1 MVLLLA
7 LLNNDIILLV
17 IVGDLI
23 DSRLLSL
30 GGQEGD
36 SAANP
41 VDSDVAEDVDEANS
55 RDDVG
60 DSSALGVSDRALN
73 RWENCSSRNTHDKD
87 TSSTSSVVAEVSGT
101 HGEDGGVHGSHE
113 EEDGDEDTDTGNT
126 PGSSTDVGS
135 KSDGTARVDN
145 HDELRAEDDSK
156 TSSDESTDSEGDES
170 IAQHVATL
178 GSGDVTVLVGIVDEE
193 GSNGDLGTDVAELS
207 TEGEPHVP
215 LLPDGALSDVASLV
229 ILKNSLADLGKLGE
243 EEEDTDGG
251 ASTGDSEVDILDVGE
266 VVLVLAG
273 EEELGGDEGTDE
285 GSDTVPRL
293 AELETSGGRLGGA
306 DDDSVRV
313 GGSFESSET
322 ASDNESASAETTKD
336 SATVGVAI
344 SRLGN
349 RPEQNSTERV
359 ESETHQDGELVAAA
373 LEDLSGNGREEEI
386 TATKVHDLQAS
397 GLELCDAEDGLE
409 MLVEDIEKTVG
420 ETPEEEEGDDEG
432 EGVDEGATL

>member
-1 MVLLLA
+1 M
-7 LLNNDIILLV
+7 
-17 IVGDLI
+17 
-23 DSRLLSL
+23 
-30 GGQEGD
+30 
-36 SAANP
+36 
-41 VDSDVAEDVDEANS
+41 
-55 RDDVG
+55 
-60 DSSALGVSDRALN
+60 
-73 RWENCSSRNTHDKD
+73 
-87 TSSTSSVVAEVSGT
+87 AEVSGT

-113 EEDGDEDTDTGNT
+113 EEDGNEDTDTGNT

-145 HDELRAEDDSK
+145 HDELGAEDDSK
-156 TSSDESTDSEGDES
+156 TSSDEPTDSEGDES

-178 GSGDVTVLVGIVDEE
+178 GSGDVTVLVGVVDEE

-229 ILKNSLADLGKLGE
+229 ILENSLADLRELGE
-243 EEEDTDGG
+243 EEENTDGG
-251 ASTGDSEVDILDVGE
+251 TSTGDSEVDILDVGE

-285 GSDTVPRL
+285 GSDTVPGL
-293 AELETSGGRLGGA
+293 AELETSGGRLGSA

-322 ASDNESASAETTKD
+322 TSDDEGASAEATKD

-359 ESETHQDGELVAAA
+359 ESETHQDSELVTAS
-373 LEDLSGNGREEEI
+373 LENLGGNGREEEV

-432 EGVDEGATL
+432 EGVDEGATGKVAACELGSRCGDSTACHCDDSEVLSREEGRCSCLSDERR